1 MYGHLSYR
9 GLYGVAG
16 KGVDDWVVE
25 ELMLVSAKKLGGKP
39 LKIDEYVRCRST
51 RVTGD
56 GRMQRANDIGIVNSF
71 H

>member
-1 MYGHLSYR
+1 
-9 GLYGVAG
+9 
-16 KGVDDWVVE
+16 
-25 ELMLVSAKKLGGKP
+25 MLASAKKLGGKP